1 MENAYLLRLK
11 TWISR
16 SIADARA
23 GGAIGAK
30 AGTARL
36 KRQRIR
42 PMSGGDP
49 QQLVILLHG
58 RGADGDDLIG
68 VVPVLAKTLPHAA
81 FVLPTA
87 PQRCET
93 SPYTYEWF
101 SLPDGDRHPD
111 KVEAGVR
118 AAAPVLDG
126 FIDDELAAHGLPDDR
141 LALFGFS
148 QGCMMALHVGLR
160 RPNACAAILGYSGR
174 LCAAESLFGEI
185 ASRPPVLLCHGTD
198 DTTVP
203 FEAQN
208 LAATAIEAAG
218 VAVVTIERPGL
229 GHRLD
234 RKGIDAGAALLART
248 LVSPG
253 GLD

>member
-1 MENAYLLRLK
+1 MENAGLRRLK
-11 TWISR
+11 AWLSR
-16 SIADARA
+16 SVSHVRA
-23 GGAIGAK
+23 GGANGAR
-30 AGTARL
+30 AGTTRL

-42 PMSGGDP
+42 PASGGDP

-58 RGADGDDLIG
+58 RGANSDDLIG
-68 VVPVLAKTLPHAA
+68 LVPVLAKTLPHAA
-81 FVLPTA
+81 FVLPDA
-87 PQRCET
+87 PQRCDA
-93 SPYTYEWF
+93 SPHGFEWF
-101 SLPDGDRHPD
+101 SLPDRDRDPD

-126 FIDDELAAHGLPDDR
+126 FIDHELAAHGLTDDR
-141 LALFGFS
+141 LALLGFS

-174 LCAAESLFGEI
+174 LCAADSLSGEI

-198 DTTVP
+198 DTVVP

-208 LAATAIEAAG
+208 LAARAIEAAG
-218 VAVVTIERPGL
+218 VAVTTVERPGL

-234 RKGIDAGAALLART
+234 RQGIAAGAALLART
-248 LVSPG
+248 LAG
-253 GLD
+253 

>member
-1 MENAYLLRLK
+1 MGNAGLLRLK
-11 TWISR
+11 AWITR
-16 SIADARA
+16 AIAHALP
-23 GGAIGAK
+23 GGANGAK
-30 AGTARL
+30 SRTTRL
-36 KRQRIR
+36 KRQRIG
-42 PMSGGDP
+42 PVSGGDP

-68 VVPVLAKTLPHAA
+68 LVPVLAETLPHAA

-87 PQRCET
+87 PQRCDT

-126 FIDDELAAHGLPDDR
+126 FIDGELAAHGLTDDR
-141 LALFGFS
+141 LALLGFS

-174 LCAAESLFGEI
+174 LCAADSLSREI
-185 ASRPPVLLCHGTD
+185 TARPPVLLCHGTD
-198 DTTVP
+198 DTVVP
-203 FEAQN
+203 FESQN
-208 LAATAIEAAG
+208 LAASAIEAAG
-218 VAVVTIERPGL
+218 VTVTTVERPGL

-248 LVSPG
+248 LVYPH
-253 GLD
+253 

>member
-1 MENAYLLRLK
+1 MGNAALLRLK
-11 TWISR
+11 AWITR
-16 SIADARA
+16 SITQAPPS
-23 GGAIGAK
+23 GANGAK
-30 AGTARL
+30 AGTTRL
-36 KRQRIR
+36 KRQRIGPASR
-42 PMSGGDP
+42 GDA

-58 RGADGDDLIG
+58 RCADSDDLIG
-68 VVPVLAKTLPHAA
+68 LVPVLAKTLPHTA
-81 FVLPTA
+81 FVLPDA

-126 FIDDELAAHGLPDDR
+126 FIDHELAAHDLSDDR
-141 LALFGFS
+141 LALLGFS

-174 LCAAESLFGEI
+174 LCAADSLSGEI

-203 FEAQN
+203 FESQN

-218 VAVVTIERPGL
+218 VAVTTVKRPGL

-234 RKGIDAGAALLART
+234 RKGIDAGAALLASA
-248 LVSPG
+248 LAG
-253 GLD
+253 

>member
-1 MENAYLLRLK
+1 MGNAGLLHLK
-11 TWISR
+11 AWMSR
-16 SIADARA
+16 FIAHARP
-23 GGAIGAK
+23 GGPNGAK
-30 AGTARL
+30 AGTTRL

-42 PMSGGDP
+42 PLAGGDP
-49 QQLVILLHG
+49 RQLVILLHG

-68 VVPVLAKTLPHAA
+68 LVPILARTLPHAA
-81 FVLPTA
+81 FLLPTA

-101 SLPDGDRHPD
+101 SLPNGDRHPD

-118 AAAPVLDG
+118 AAAPVLDD
-126 FIDDELAAHGLPDDR
+126 FIDHELAAHGLSDDR
-141 LALFGFS
+141 LALLGFS

-174 LCAAESLFGEI
+174 LCAADSLSGEI
-185 ASRPPVLLCHGTD
+185 TSRPPVLLCHGTD
-198 DTTVP
+198 DMVVP
-203 FEAQN
+203 FESQN

-218 VAVVTIERPGL
+218 VAVTTVERPGL

-234 RKGIDAGAALLART
+234 RKGIEAGAALLART
-248 LVSPG
+248 LVSSP
-253 GLD
+253 

>member
-1 MENAYLLRLK
+1 MGDTGLLRLK
-11 TWISR
+11 AWISR
-16 SIADARA
+16 SIAHAFPDGVSGARA
-23 GGAIGAK
+23 GTK
-30 AGTARL
+30 RL
-36 KRQRIR
+36 KRQRIG
-42 PMSGGDP
+42 PAAGGDP
-49 QQLVILLHG
+49 QQLVVLLHG
-58 RGADGDDLIG
+58 RGADFNDLIHLL
-68 VVPVLAKTLPHAA
+68 PILAKTLPHAA
-81 FVLPTA
+81 FVLPNA

-111 KVEAGVR
+111 RVEAGVR

-126 FIDDELAAHGLPDDR
+126 FIDHELAAHGLTDDR

-160 RPNACAAILGYSGR
+160 RPHACAAILGYSGR
-174 LCAAESLFGEI
+174 LCAADSLSAEI

-198 DTTVP
+198 DPVVP
-203 FEAQN
+203 FESQH

-218 VAVVTIERPGL
+218 VTVTTVERPGL

-234 RKGIDAGAALLART
+234 REGITAGAALLARA
-248 LVSPG
+248 LKP
-253 GLD
+253 